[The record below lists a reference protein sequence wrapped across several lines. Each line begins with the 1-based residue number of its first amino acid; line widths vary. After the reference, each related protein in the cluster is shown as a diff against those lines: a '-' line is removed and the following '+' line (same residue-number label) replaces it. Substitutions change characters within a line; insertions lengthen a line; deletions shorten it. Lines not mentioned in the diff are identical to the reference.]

1 MISIPIYP
9 LFSPISL
16 EMAKEIS
23 PQLAKL
29 PDGVSEYTFAGLYL
43 FRYVY
48 NYTVSLKDDLLII
61 SGEKKG
67 KRFFI
72 TPCCMTSMET
82 IHELFLT
89 HELWKLISPTF
100 IVKNQVEFDKAGFI
114 PEPDRDNFDYVYLR
128 SDLATLSGKKFHK
141 KRNHVNAFELSF
153 PNHSV
158 KALNSATRDDAR
170 NVLEHWAA
178 TQEKPEETDYRAA
191 VEALDLLEDFVMTGL
206 VLYVDSVPVAWTLA
220 ETVAAGTMAVVHF
233 EKARVDYRGAYQ
245 FINYIFAQNLPPSIE
260 FINREQDLGDPGLRQ
275 AKMTYRPSGFV
286 EKFILNK
293 ASI

>member
-9 LFSPISL
+9 LFAPISL
-16 EMAKEIS
+16 EMAQEIS

-48 NYTVSLKDDLLII
+48 NYSVSLKDDLLII
-61 SGEKKG
+61 SGEKNG
-67 KRFFI
+67 KSFFI

-100 IVKNQVEFDKAGFI
+100 IVKNQVEFDKAGYV

-128 SDLATLSGKKFHK
+128 SDLATLAGKKFHK

-158 KALNSATRDDAR
+158 KALNSGTRDDAR

-191 VEALDLLEDFVMTGL
+191 AEALELLEDFEMTGL

-260 FINREQDLGDPGLRQ
+260 YINREQDLGDPGLRQ

-286 EKFILNK
+286 EKFILHK
-293 ASI
+293 ASL